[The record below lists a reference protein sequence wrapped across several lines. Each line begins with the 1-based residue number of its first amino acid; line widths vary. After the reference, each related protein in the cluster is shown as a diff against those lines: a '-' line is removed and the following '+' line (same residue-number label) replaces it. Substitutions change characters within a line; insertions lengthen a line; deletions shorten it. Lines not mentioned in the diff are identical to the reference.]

1 VIVSRT
7 IAEWR
12 SIAPQSTGKR
22 NVPVLAGASL
32 LAAAWWLSIP
42 PDLELHQL
50 CVLTC
55 TAEAFDRKDSA
66 REALIKH
73 SLSYVDGKQMVRARP
88 EVAIE
93 RAARAAFLRGV
104 QQLKLDSEPK
114 TPLKN
119 GYGLG
124 VGWRDLRDD

>member
-1 VIVSRT
+1 
-7 IAEWR
+7 
-12 SIAPQSTGKR
+12 
-22 NVPVLAGASL
+22 
-32 LAAAWWLSIP
+32 
-42 PDLELHQL
+42 
-50 CVLTC
+50 
-55 TAEAFDRKDSA
+55 
-66 REALIKH
+66 
-73 SLSYVDGKQMVRARP
+73 MVRARP

-93 RAARAAFLRGV
+93 RDARAAFLRGV